1 MPHGANCRYAVIA
14 YEFQVHKRSGKCSLR
29 FPDDVPTCSCYA
41 QPPTPNP
48 SYSFPACVCV
58 FIDGRSPV
66 VNSFSLPPA
75 APVISRTF
83 SYSQPR
89 GSVSFE
95 REAFISEAPLRMLK
109 FIRVWALRGVN
120 QMEDVER
127 LDGPLSSGFFER
139 SINGMGV
146 FQRSTEKKP

>member
-66 VNSFSLPPA
+66 VNSFSLPLA

-89 GSVSFE
+89 GSLSFWKGG
-95 REAFISEAPLRMLK
+95 FH
-109 FIRVWALRGVN
+109 FRGSA
-120 QMEDVER
+120 EDAHVYPCLGSAR
-127 LDGPLSSGFFER
+127 RKPDGGCGKASAGWTPFEW
-139 SINGMGV
+139 I
-146 FQRSTEKKP
+146 F